1 MTRPGQTDPTPP
13 PRTIV
18 HVDMDAFYA
27 SVEILRRPE
36 LRGQP
41 VIVGGEGRRGVV
53 AAASYEARYYGVRS
67 AMSSVQAKRLC
78 PDAVFLGGDH
88 AHYRE
93 ISARIFEIMHRMT
106 PTVEPLSLDEAFLDV
121 TAARRLFGTGRQIA
135 ATLRASIYDEVGLWC
150 SAGVARNKF
159 LAKLCSEHAKP
170 SPSRQ
175 GPVPG
180 HGVFVLAPNDELTF
194 LHALPARALWGVGP
208 ATMARLDQ
216 LGVVSVGDIA
226 ALPVDTLVG
235 AVGSSTGHHLY
246 ELAHARDDRPV
257 NPNQQT
263 KSISH
268 EETFATDRFD
278 RDVLATDIVRLSDA
292 VGGRLRKGELVSR
305 TVAIKVRF
313 GDFRTITRS
322 NTFDPPTDSGAKIAR
337 VAQELLAHVDLSPGV
352 RLIGVSATGL
362 GTETYQ
368 QLTLDDAAGADD
380 GSGAKDAPDADWR
393 LAEAAIDEIR
403 ERFGSSAIG
412 PAALVQPG
420 EGLRTRSETEK
431 PWG

>member
-1 MTRPGQTDPTPP
+1 
-13 PRTIV
+13 
-18 HVDMDAFYA
+18 MDAFYA
-27 SVEILRRPE
+27 SIEILRRPE

-67 AMSSVQAKRLC
+67 AMPSVQARRLC
-78 PDAVFLGGDH
+78 PAAIFIGGDH
-88 AHYRE
+88 AHYQE
-93 ISARIFEIMHRMT
+93 VSGRIFDIMHRMT
-106 PTVEPLSLDEAFLDV
+106 PMIEPLSLDEAFLDV

-135 ATLRASIYDEVGLWC
+135 TALRSSVYEEVGLWC

-170 SPSRQ
+170 SPSKQ

-180 HGVFVLAPNDELTF
+180 HGVFVLAPRDELTF

-208 ATMARLDQ
+208 ATMAKLDR

-226 ALPVDTLVG
+226 ALPIDTLVS

-246 ELAHARDDRPV
+246 ELSHARDDRPV
-257 NPNQQT
+257 NPDRET

-268 EETFATDRFD
+268 EETFARDRFD
-278 RDVLATDIVRLSDA
+278 REELATDIVRLSDA
-292 VGGRLRKGELVSR
+292 IGGRLRKSKLMGR

-313 GDFRTITRS
+313 GDFRTISRS
-322 NTFDPPTDSGAKIAR
+322 HTIEPATDSGAQIAR
-337 VAQELLAHVDLSPGV
+337 IAQGLLDDVDISQGV
-352 RLIGVSATGL
+352 RLLGVAATGL
-362 GTETYQ
+362 GAETYR
-368 QLTLDDAAGADD
+368 QLTLDEADD
-380 GSGAKDAPDADWR
+380 EPQGDWR
-393 LAEAAIDEIR
+393 QAEAAIDEIR
-403 ERFGSSAIG
+403 ERFGSGAIG
-412 PAALVQPG
+412 PAALVEPG
-420 EGLRTRSETEK
+420 EGLRTRSGNEK